1 MWRYLITLF
10 FAAVS
15 ISHGLESRIV
25 DTEQGPVRGYKD
37 SDVGIFAFYGVPYA
51 KAPTGRQR
59 FKAPLPAIK
68 RTGIFDAATKDI
80 ACPQMDFAVLYKRS
94 LLITENCLI
103 ANIYVPDT
111 TTKSL
116 PVVVYVH
123 GGGYVIG
130 FGNLATYNNLVKTK
144 EVIVVTFNYRIG
156 AHGFL
161 CLGTEDIPGNAGMKD
176 QVALLRWVQKNI
188 KNFGGN
194 PEDVTIAGYSAG
206 SSSVDLLMLSKM
218 TKGLFTKV
226 IPESGANTAAWS
238 VQTDPIAVAKEY
250 ARSLN
255 FTNVDD
261 FYALEEFYK
270 TISHEILYSVL
281 PIGRTDA
288 TFLFSP
294 CVERDTEGEE
304 FLTDSPVNI
313 LKNGDYVKLP
323 MLYGFANMEGLMN
336 EPLFEEWKDKMSNKF
351 SDFLPTDLQ
360 FADDAEKEEVANT
373 IRKFY
378 FGDGP
383 INDEKILNY
392 IDYFSDIFFAYATL
406 RSVKLHVEAGNNE
419 IYLYEYSFVHDD
431 TPPVSHTN
439 VRGAAHCMQSGAIAD
454 GNLTHSDESLV
465 NNELKEMKKLLRDLW
480 FNFVKTGR
488 PVPEGSDYPAW
499 PPVGEGCSPHMIIDK
514 PLKLGGSLL
523 KERTAFLDE
532 IYDKHYRHPS
542 PPPIPP
548 LKREDSDKKIIKLEQ
563 GKVRGHL
570 DPEGG
575 LYSFHGI
582 PYATAPTG
590 RNRFK
595 APLPAPIWLETLD
608 ATDKGIICPQI
619 DFEIYPDSLKQIE
632 NCLIANVFIPDTDE
646 KNLPVVV
653 YVHGG
658 AFVMGHG
665 NLATYKN
672 LVRSKKLIAVTFN
685 YRLGAHGFLCLGTE
699 DVPGNAGMKDQVAL
713 LRWVQRNIARFGGN
727 PDDVTIA
734 GYSAGSASVD
744 LLMVSKSAQG
754 LFHKVIPESGSS
766 TAIFAVQL
774 DPIANAK
781 RYARFLNFTDV
792 NNFGALVEFYQTVP
806 YDVLNSVSRNDFFSG
821 YDFALLLSPCI
832 ERKTSEEPFLT
843 DQPVDLIKSG
853 NYKKLPMLYGFAKME
868 GLYRVAVFDQW
879 RKEMSEDFAKFLP
892 DDLQFENMNEKVAIA
907 KKIKEFYF
915 GNKPIDGD
923 QIINYIN
930 YFTDVIF
937 AYPTMRAIKLY
948 YEAGH
953 RSIYLYEYSF
963 VHDDDPIIPYA
974 NIRGADHCAQTNAV
988 MDGLNIT
995 YHSELSISNDFK
1007 DMKKIMRE
1015 IWTNFITTGE
1025 PVPKGSELPAWPPVD
1040 NDGSPHMV
1048 LNLPLELKGP
1058 LHKER
1063 TQLWEEIYSK
1073 YYRYASPP
1081 SPPVGH
1087 TEL

>member
-1 MWRYLITLF
+1 MAVADSFIKDETELTPEHREMKRQMRKLWANFITTGMPVPNATEFPMQTSQGPVQGYLDANGEVFEFFGIPYAKAPTNTEKFKAPLPPDTWDDIYEATNDKIICPQADYNINIPEDAIIVEDCLVANVLVPKTIIENAPVLVIVHGDHCAQTMAVCDTFAKDELTPEYREMKRQIRKLWANFITTGMPVPNATEFPMQTSQGPVRGYLDANGEVFEFFGIPYAKAPTNTEKFKAPLPPDTWDDIYEATNNQIVCPQDVDVMFRSDSTFLMSPCVEREIGQETFLTDSPVNILKSEHCAQTMAVADSFLRDETELTPEHREMKRQIRKLWANFITTGMPVPNATEFPSWPAFVLILSVLHQSSERVALTVVMWRYLITLF

-15 ISHGLESRIV
+15 ISHGLESRVV

-51 KAPTGRQR
+51 KAPTGRLR

-68 RTGIFDAATKDI
+68 RTGIFDAVTKDI
-80 ACPQMDFAVLYKRS
+80 ACPQLDLVAFYKRS

-111 TTKSL
+111 TTKNL

-123 GGGYVIG
+123 GGGYVVG
-130 FGNLATYNNLVKTK
+130 FGNLVTYNNLVKTK

-281 PIGRTDA
+281 PINRTDA

-294 CVERDTEGEE
+294 CVERDTEGDE

-313 LKNGDYVKLP
+313 LQNGDYVKLP
-323 MLYGFANMEGLMN
+323 MLYGFANMEGLIR

-351 SDFLPTDLQ
+351 SDFLPPDLQ
-360 FADDAEKEEVANT
+360 FADEAEKEEVANK

-406 RSVKLHVEAGNNE
+406 RSVKLHVEAGNNQ
-419 IYLYEYSFVHDD
+419 IYLYEYSFVHDE

-439 VRGAAHCMQSGAIAD
+439 VRGAAHCMQSAAIAD
-454 GNLTHSDESLV
+454 GNFTHSDESLA

-499 PPVGEGCSPHMIIDK
+499 PPVGEGCSPHMIINK

-532 IYDKHYRHPS
+532 IYDKHSRHPS
-542 PPPIPP
+542 PPPNPP
-548 LKREDSDKKIIKLEQ
+548 LKR
-563 GKVRGHL
+563 
-570 DPEGG
+570 
-575 LYSFHGI
+575 
-582 PYATAPTG
+582 
-590 RNRFK
+590 
-595 APLPAPIWLETLD
+595 
-608 ATDKGIICPQI
+608 
-619 DFEIYPDSLKQIE
+619 IE
-632 NCLIANVFIPDTDE
+632 L
-646 KNLPVVV
+646 
-653 YVHGG
+653 
-658 AFVMGHG
+658 
-665 NLATYKN
+665 
-672 LVRSKKLIAVTFN
+672 
-685 YRLGAHGFLCLGTE
+685 
-699 DVPGNAGMKDQVAL
+699 
-713 LRWVQRNIARFGGN
+713 
-727 PDDVTIA
+727 
-734 GYSAGSASVD
+734 
-744 LLMVSKSAQG
+744 
-754 LFHKVIPESGSS
+754 
-766 TAIFAVQL
+766 
-774 DPIANAK
+774 
-781 RYARFLNFTDV
+781 
-792 NNFGALVEFYQTVP
+792 
-806 YDVLNSVSRNDFFSG
+806 
-821 YDFALLLSPCI
+821 
-832 ERKTSEEPFLT
+832 
-843 DQPVDLIKSG
+843 
-853 NYKKLPMLYGFAKME
+853 
-868 GLYRVAVFDQW
+868 
-879 RKEMSEDFAKFLP
+879 
-892 DDLQFENMNEKVAIA
+892 
-907 KKIKEFYF
+907 
-915 GNKPIDGD
+915 
-923 QIINYIN
+923 
-930 YFTDVIF
+930 
-937 AYPTMRAIKLY
+937 
-948 YEAGH
+948 
-953 RSIYLYEYSF
+953 
-963 VHDDDPIIPYA
+963 
-974 NIRGADHCAQTNAV
+974 
-988 MDGLNIT
+988 
-995 YHSELSISNDFK
+995 
-1007 DMKKIMRE
+1007 
-1015 IWTNFITTGE
+1015 
-1025 PVPKGSELPAWPPVD
+1025 
-1040 NDGSPHMV
+1040 
-1048 LNLPLELKGP
+1048 
-1058 LHKER
+1058 
-1063 TQLWEEIYSK
+1063 
-1073 YYRYASPP
+1073 
-1081 SPPVGH
+1081 
-1087 TEL
+1087 